1 MKGFHLL
8 KYTLPGEQPINLIL
22 SEKERGKLFLGN
34 LDCLINQQILE
45 TNNINCILSICTEEK
60 IIVGPKYQ
68 QIYLDIHDNMNSQI
82 SKVFERSYLFIENAL
97 KSQQNVLIHCAAGIS
112 RSATLVL
119 AYLMKTYQQTLE
131 QALRFLKQKR
141 PYVRPNPGFLL
152 QLLDYETMLHGC
164 ITSTLGPELT
174 PFDIQRD
181 PQYKPQP
188 KVELR
193 KSLPLKQV
201 SGPSPVAR
209 VERKTHTEIL
219 TRVSQSISTF
229 QPKAFKS

>member
-1 MKGFHLL
+1 MKGFHMF
-8 KYTLPGEQPINLIL
+8 KYTLPGEQPISLVL
-22 SEKERGKLFLGN
+22 SEKDRGKLFLGN
-34 LDCLINQQILE
+34 LDCLHNQQILE
-45 TNNINCILSICTEEK
+45 SNNVNCVLSICTEEK
-60 IIVGPKYQ
+60 IMVGPKYK

-82 SKVFERSYLFIENAL
+82 SNVFERSFLFIEKAL
-97 KSQQNVLIHCAAGIS
+97 KSQQNVLVHCAAGIS

-119 AYLMKTYQQTLE
+119 AYLMKSYQYTVE
-131 QALRFLKQKR
+131 QALRYLKQKR

-152 QLLDYETMLHGC
+152 QLLDYEIMLHGC
-164 ITSTLGPELT
+164 ITSNLGPELT

-188 KVELR
+188 KVDLR

-201 SGPSPVAR
+201 PGPSPIAR
-209 VERKTHTEIL
+209 ADRKTHTEIL

>member
-8 KYTLPGEQPINLIL
+8 KYTLPGEQPISLIL

-34 LDCLINQQILE
+34 LDCLHNQQILE
-45 TNNINCILSICTEEK
+45 VHNINSILSICTEEK
-60 IIVGPKYQ
+60 ILMGPKYQ
-68 QIYLDIHDNMNSQI
+68 QVYLDIHDNMNSQI
-82 SKVFERSYLFIENAL
+82 SNVFEKSYLFIENAL
-97 KSQQNVLIHCAAGIS
+97 KSQQNVLVHCAAGIS

-119 AYLMKTYQQTLE
+119 AYLMKSYQYTLE
-131 QALRFLKQKR
+131 QALRYLKQKR

-152 QLLDYETMLHGC
+152 QLLDYETLLYGS
-164 ITSTLGPELT
+164 ITSNLGPELT
-174 PFDIQRD
+174 PFDVQRD
-181 PQYKPQP
+181 AQYKPQP

-193 KSLPLKQV
+193 KSLPLKQIP
-201 SGPSPVAR
+201 GPSPAAR

-219 TRVSQSISTF
+219 TRVSQSLSTF

>member
-1 MKGFHLL
+1 MKGLNLL

-119 AYLMKTYQQTLE
+119 AYLMKTYQYTLE

-152 QLLDYETMLHGC
+152 QLLDYENMLHGC
-164 ITSTLGPELT
+164 ITSILGPELT

-209 VERKTHTEIL
+209 VERKTHTEKL